1 MKKKAQAAMEFLMTY
16 GWAILVVLI
25 AIGALAYFGVLNP
38 ERFVQDRCVITPI
51 QLKCEDYNAVEAS
64 GTTTVTFRIKNDL
77 PDDITIDTINIV
89 DTGTGVSCSEA
100 SPGTS
105 ILSEENADVTVTCT
119 GLSSGDKL
127 KGNIKIGYTPTGGL
141 SKAAAGQLVVTIA

>member
-51 QLKCEDYNAVEAS
+51 QLKCEDYNAVEAT
-64 GTTTVTFRIKNDL
+64 GTTTVTFRLKNDL
-77 PDDITIDTINIV
+77 PDDIVIDTINV
-89 DTGTGVSCSEA
+89 ADTSTGVACVVS

-105 ILSEENADVTVTCT
+105 ILSEESGDVTVACT
-119 GLSSGDKL
+119 GLDAGDKL
-127 KGNIKIGYTPTGGL
+127 KGDIEIGYTPTGGL
-141 SKAAAGQLVVTIA
+141 AKAASGQLIVTVA